1 MLTPLLRDLIA
12 AERPVL
18 ARHGL
23 TMWGYAV
30 LCTLDRGAVRTQ
42 TALAQAINADKTR
55 IIGTLDEL
63 QDRNYIERRP
73 DPEDRRVRL
82 LAITDAGRAVK
93 DAVQAEIQQGEE
105 QWLGALTAEER
116 SVFLRAL
123 HRMTPV

>member
-1 MLTPLLRDLIA
+1 MLAPLLRELLA
-12 AERPVL
+12 AEKPVL
-18 ARHGL
+18 ARNDL

-30 LCTLDRGAVRTQ
+30 LCALDRGAVRTQ
-42 TALAQAINADKTR
+42 TALAQAVNADKTR

-63 QDRNYIERRP
+63 QDRNFIERRP

-93 DAVQAEIQQGEE
+93 DAAQAEIQSGEE
-105 QWLGALTAEER
+105 RWLGVLTAEER

-123 HRMTPV
+123 QRMTHA